1 MENTIA
7 ETIKSLMLD
16 YANIIESA
24 TTREQNTGY
33 DDFEDTV
40 ARIDAKG
47 AYDALKLLALNLGF
61 SDFQDM
67 PEADAIEDRV
77 VTAYDDHKCEH
88 GRFSTSPNPAI
99 WCGMEI
105 VENRCDN
112 CNKVI
117 YITL

>member
-7 ETIKSLMLD
+7 EAIKSLMLD

-24 TTREQNTGY
+24 TTKEQNTGY

-61 SDFQDM
+61 SDFQEM
-67 PEADAIEDRV
+67 PESDAIEDRV
-77 VTAYDDHKCEH
+77 VTAYEEHKCDH
-88 GRFSTSPNPAI
+88 NRFSTSAHEGKFG
-99 WCGMEI
+99 GMDVI
-105 VENRCDN
+105 ENRCDN
-112 CNKVI
+112 CNQIVF
-117 YITL
+117 ITL